1 MAEPFPW
8 KDVGGGTPE
17 QKARW
22 YRELEKAGMAKVQAM
37 LSPGTGGDLALG
49 GPGEV
54 PRAWAQAWLDH
65 RLREAE
71 KANRVALEER
81 MLAATIAAARA
92 AEATSA
98 AAKAAARRRQG
109 SDDRGLGGCDR

>member
-1 MAEPFPW
+1 VAAGGVKVMVAPFPW

-65 RLREAE
+65 RLRETE
-71 KANRVALEER
+71 KA
-81 MLAATIAAARA
+81 RA
-92 AEATSA
+92 GA
-98 AAKAAARRRQG
+98 
-109 SDDRGLGGCDR
+109 